1 MIGFWFVNFAQYYH
15 VDVLKLTNAHCLKTT
30 RTVFYNQA
38 KVRFDVFKLDFWDE
52 LLQKHSSQNYRL
64 QIYSS

>member
-38 KVRFDVFKLDFWDE
+38 KVRFDVFKLDF
-52 LLQKHSSQNYRL
+52 
-64 QIYSS
+64 